1 MSGLREGGGRI
12 FELVSSQEEQYFSSN
27 LSGSNAASKK
37 EIEKLNGNRTTTG
50 TRRTTSIE
58 K

>member
-12 FELVSSQEEQYFSSN
+12 FELVSSQEEQYFPSN

-37 EIEKLNGNRTTTG
+37 EIEELNGN
-50 TRRTTSIE
+50 
-58 K
+58 